1 MPSSSS
7 PAPGNRRSPSFAVTS
22 PADIL
27 SYVPHALGFMPARS
41 LVVLTTT
48 GRWLGATLRV
58 DLPRGGTDPIG
69 FAEGVLSFLRGD
81 AAADGTLLIV
91 YGADWPRLGPV
102 PHEALVSALG
112 TVLEAAGLPVRDGW
126 FVSAAGWR
134 NYFCRDDDCCPWPGE
149 PLDAV
154 ASSALGAE
162 LVFGG
167 SAFDASAPEAVLR
180 AAPAVA
186 AGCTTSEGELR
197 PVEDAQAHFAAA
209 CSGRWT
215 SAAQFPATSAVW
227 DAVLLLPHGFETTAH
242 PDVAGFLLAS
252 IESRTVRDFL
262 LASACLGSARALD
275 GAAACGLFG
284 SGASG
289 RHAGGI
295 PDGAGE
301 PAGALSPVLPEAHEA
316 GGRDAG
322 PVEAMEEIRTAIT
335 AIAAIAA
342 TASPPGPRGHPSP
355 GREVDSTALLYADV
369 LAGRFTGTITWH
381 RVDAMAQVL
390 ARLAAV
396 SDGESRAAALTM
408 SAWFEYARGRGS
420 RAAVFLEAA
429 ELTVP
434 GYRLAR
440 LLSEL
445 LRRGGLPAW
454 ARSRSTAWTADAAR
468 TCTGAA

>member
-7 PAPGNRRSPSFAVTS
+7 PTPGNRQSPSFAVAS

-48 GRWLGATLRV
+48 GRRLGATLRV
-58 DLPRGGTDPIG
+58 DLPPGGTDPLG
-69 FAEGVLSFLRGD
+69 FAEGVLSFLLGD
-81 AAADGTLLIV
+81 ADADGTLLIV
-91 YGADWPRLGPV
+91 YGGEEWPRLGPA
-102 PHEALVSALG
+102 PHEALVSTLG

-180 AAPAVA
+180 GAPAVA
-186 AGCTTSEGELR
+186 AVAAGGTTSERELR
-197 PVEDAQAHFAAA
+197 AVEDAQAHFAAA

-215 SAAQFPATSAVW
+215 SAAQFIATSAVW
-227 DAVLLLPHGFETTAH
+227 DAVLLLPRGFETAAH
-242 PDVAGFLLAS
+242 PDMAGFLLAS
-252 IESRTVRDFL
+252 IESRTIRDFL
-262 LASACLGSARALD
+262 LASACLGSTRALD

-284 SGASG
+284 SGVSG
-289 RHAGGI
+289 RDGGGT
-295 PDGAGE
+295 PGGAEE
-301 PAGALSPVLPEAHEA
+301 PTGVLPPVLPEAREA

-322 PVEAMEEIRTAIT
+322 LTEAVEGIR
-335 AIAAIAA
+335 AALS
-342 TASPPGPRGHPSP
+342 ASVPPAGPRELPPP
-355 GREVDSTALLYADV
+355 GREVDDTALLYADV
-369 LAGRFTGTITWH
+369 LAGRFTGTIAWH

-454 ARSRSTAWTADAAR
+454 ARRRSTAWTADAAR
-468 TCTGAA
+468 TCRGVA